1 MKSVQQYASL
11 LKGFWFFF
19 SSACSSDE
27 ASARHSDATIYT
39 RKSANGAYDGLRGDD
54 ECHP

>member
-1 MKSVQQYASL
+1 MKSVAYVSL

-19 SSACSSDE
+19 SIACSSDE